1 MPSVCPTP
9 FNISNAYPI
18 PAPLTLGIPRSRC
31 STPALPPTSSLACTL
46 YWHHVPLPPRVNL
59 HTGTIGTPFLCLPL
73 HPSCLHPLPPPRLH
87 CHGPVPA
94 SSSPLT
100 STWGFHVADAAHR
113 GVTMPSVCPTPF
125 NISNAYP
132 LPAPSSPRSR
142 CSTPSCPLL
151 TLGIPHS
158 RCSTPR
164 CPHVFCA
171 TTHASPCLLS
181 APHLFCLP
189 SWGRRH
195 WAAALKYGKR
205 MKTVFWVQLQ
215 FMQMSGAFLETSQVM
230 PIDASPCAQHPRF

>member
-1 MPSVCPTP
+1 MQHTMESPCPLSAPPPLISLTLTPSLP
-9 FNISNAYPI
+9 
-18 PAPLTLGIPRSRC
+18 PLTLGIPRSRC

-59 HTGTIGTPFLCLPL
+59 HTGTPFLCLPL

-164 CPHVFCA
+164 CPHVF
-171 TTHASPCLLS
+171 HAFCP
-181 APHLFCLP
+181 PHTSFVSLP
-189 SWGRRH
+189 GVGGTGRQPLNNSW
-195 WAAALKYGKR
+195 
-205 MKTVFWVQLQ
+205 M
-215 FMQMSGAFLETSQVM
+215 FMVHGCMLGAVSESKSY
-230 PIDASPCAQHPRF
+230 IYIYK

>member
-1 MPSVCPTP
+1 MQHTVESPCPLSAPPPLITLTPSLPH
-9 FNISNAYPI
+9 
-18 PAPLTLGIPRSRC
+18 LTLGIPRSRC

-59 HTGTIGTPFLCLPL
+59 HTGTPFLCLPL

-142 CSTPSCPLL
+142 RSTPSCPLL
-151 TLGIPHS
+151 TLGIPHAGAA
-158 RCSTPR
+158 RRGVPMCSALPPTHHHAFCPPHTSFVSLPGVGGTGR
-164 CPHVFCA
+164 QPLNMTQKCKNYLDSAHLNANNPHVA
-171 TTHASPCLLS
+171 R
-181 APHLFCLP
+181 
-189 SWGRRH
+189 W
-195 WAAALKYGKR
+195 
-205 MKTVFWVQLQ
+205 
-215 FMQMSGAFLETSQVM
+215 
-230 PIDASPCAQHPRF
+230 